1 MIHYEKLDCR
11 SADGSATHKQSTLPL
26 EVLTPV
32 ILSRMEQPNDLA
44 SVGIDGRDV
53 RPLVRIASITAQT
66 EVLGFSLPTV
76 LPRDNVVDVER
87 EESVLVLMNA
97 TVLAAIARALADESP

>member
-11 SADGSATHKQSTLPL
+11 SADGSATHKQSTLPP

-44 SVGIDGRDV
+44 SVGIDGRNV